1 MQRDIS
7 KVFYK
12 VWHASLLHKQTSG
25 WVFGLISSL
34 PRNRWL
40 RVVLDG
46 KSSQEYSVNAGVAQL
61 LKALFLILRF
71 SYYTLTTFRMMVCVI
86 YFIWDKV
93 FKNGPKKN
101 LWKTAFKNFTWSTLE
116 YFVSYA
122 DDTVLSTLTLI
133 WHYADDTILS
143 TLTLIWHLICSNNY
157 SWCLKLNLT
166 YESL

>member
-1 MQRDIS
+1 MSRAPRVMQRDIS

-34 PRNRWL
+34 PHNRWL

-101 LWKTAFKNFTWSTLE
+101 LWKTAFKKFYLVHSW
-116 YFVSYA
+116 
-122 DDTVLSTLTLI
+122 
-133 WHYADDTILS
+133 ILC
-143 TLTLIWHLICSNNY
+143 LICWWYCTLHSNFDLALCWWYYTLHSNFD
-157 SWCLKLNLT
+157 LAPDL
-166 YESL
+166 